1 VTRFGGAVLNIM
13 LDSLITSKTRLRV
26 IVKFFINAAN
36 RGHLNALAN
45 EFGESTNGVRKELNK
60 LKKAGYLIS
69 KNEGNKVVYLANI
82 KHPLYSTLQELV
94 KKHLR
99 LDEIVEAVLNR
110 IGDVSSICLVGDYA
124 KGIDSG
130 TIEII
135 IDGLN
140 LNKAYLL
147 HLESKLSRLISRKVS
162 LNICHEEVLNGVIL
176 YNKNI
181 KYHEN

>member
-1 VTRFGGAVLNIM
+1 M

-69 KNEGNKVVYLANI
+69 KNEGNKVVYLANV

-94 KKHLR
+94 KKHFR
-99 LDEIVEAVLNR
+99 LDEIVEAVLER
-110 IGDVSSICLVGDYA
+110 IGQVSTIHLVGDYA

-130 TIEII
+130 TIEVV
-135 IDGLN
+135 IDGAN
-140 LNKAYLL
+140 LNKSYLS
-147 HLESKLSRLISRKVS
+147 HLESKLGRLMNRNVS
-162 LNICHEEVLNGVIL
+162 FLTGQNEALEGVIL
-176 YNKNI
+176 YDKNI
-181 KYHEN
+181 EYHEN